1 MNYGT
6 LSAAAVEELEPSSL
20 SEILWHAI
28 SWPLQWREWRLLINK
43 ILFPPVAGRH
53 NRLRDSICKDCLRNV
68 PHRSSWIA
76 SFLAAMVSQIV

>member
-43 ILFPPVAGRH
+43 ILFPPVAGLH
-53 NRLRDSICKDCLRNV
+53 NRLRDSLRNV

-76 SFLAAMVSQIV
+76 SFLAAMISQIV